1 MNREQRKRKKRNDR
15 LKAKAVGILG
25 AATGA
30 AIAHT
35 ATNAARASKAGREF
49 SRLPGAQRAE
59 YIAPIVIGAGVGAY
73 VANHKRKQAMENHLK
88 RQSDIRR
95 LTKQAGVNPY
105 AAGALL
111 GGISGAG
118 AGVATGDGS
127 DTLKRAIIG
136 GGLGAALGAGGGHL
150 VAKSGRSASSASSAA
165 SKAKGAAKPA
175 TNVKGQAFKTQI
187 DEAGHL
193 YAVPVSGKGAP
204 VKIDDPHLLS
214 TLKKGGAGGGELQVT
229 FTGTGSGSLSDA
241 IYGAYPKLK
250 KTASFNPH
258 QWVLDS
264 LIR

>member
-1 MNREQRKRKKRNDR
+1 MSEEQMKRKRRNAR

-30 AIAHT
+30 AVAHT
-35 ATNAARASKAGREF
+35 AANAARASKAGREF

-59 YIAPIVIGAGVGAY
+59 YIAPVVIGAGVGAY
-73 VANHKRKQAMENHLK
+73 VANHKRKQAMEKHLA
-88 RQSDIRR
+88 RQSDVRR

-111 GGISGAG
+111 GGVSGAG
-118 AGVATGDGS
+118 IGVATGDGS

-150 VAKSGRSASSASSAA
+150 VAKNEVLAGEAA
-165 SKAKGAAKPA
+165 SKATRATKPA
-175 TNVKGQAFKTQI
+175 SNVKDQVFKTQI

-193 YAVPVSGKGAP
+193 YAIPVGGKGAP

-214 TLKKGGAGGGELQVT
+214 TLKKGGAGGGEIELT
-229 FTGTGSGSLSDA
+229 FKGTGSGSLEDA
-241 IYGAYPKLK
+241 IYGAYPKLR
-250 KTASFNPH
+250 KTASFNPR

>member
-73 VANHKRKQAMENHLK
+73 VANHKRKQAMERHLA
-88 RQSDIRR
+88 RQSDVRR

-111 GGISGAG
+111 GGVSGAG
-118 AGVATGDGS
+118 LGVATGDGS

-150 VAKSGRSASSASSAA
+150 AAKNELLA
-165 SKAKGAAKPA
+165 SKATSKAKATSAAKPA
-175 TNVKGQAFKTQI
+175 TNVKGQNFTTQI
-187 DEAGHL
+187 DETGQL
-193 YAVPVSGKGAP
+193 YAMPVGGKGTP
-204 VKIDDPHLLS
+204 VKIDDPHLLEQLR
-214 TLKKGGAGGGELQVT
+214 TGAAGGGELKVT
-229 FTGTGSGSLSDA
+229 FRGTGEGSIADA
-241 IYGAYPKLK
+241 IYGAYPKLR